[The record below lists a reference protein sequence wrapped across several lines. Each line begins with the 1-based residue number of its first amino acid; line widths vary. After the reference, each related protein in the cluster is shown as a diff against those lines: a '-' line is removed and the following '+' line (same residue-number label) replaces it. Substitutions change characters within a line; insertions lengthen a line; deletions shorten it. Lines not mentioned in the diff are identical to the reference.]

1 MFGRP
6 RTSKQQNRRSLARP
20 KGYGGW
26 NITDPLVIAMVPRLR
41 LSLILIALTA
51 GLLLGLL
58 SAGQMAAAQ
67 RPSLVALH
75 TVSGINVDVTAET
88 AVAAR
93 QQAIVTAQI
102 RAFRVLMQ
110 RLTLLNAGDLPVIER
125 DRLERLIK
133 DFEISG
139 ERSSSVQYLGEFTVR
154 FIPDQVRRYLR
165 ETGIGFSEAFR
176 PPILVLPIIQ
186 DDRGT
191 RLWDDPNPWLD
202 HWQDRSGQVDLLT
215 LIAPRGGL
223 EDLVTSNVD
232 QALTGDLQAL
242 KAMRERYRTEAVLV
256 AVARLVPATDITPL
270 RLAIEFREYG
280 RAIRPDGPRE
290 GERVFGFIDA
300 TQLTL
305 AAGADE
311 DANGLLA
318 RGRDVVI
325 QRLATTWKQETVV
338 ALSNEFGR
346 ITVALPVASL
356 GEWQQA
362 QRRLSQEGAISRITV
377 LSMAVDRV
385 RLALDHLGSVSELR
399 RVLAQRG
406 LRLSPE
412 PLSLDPAL
420 SPSIDT
426 GLLDSQPRLV
436 DGPTGPQGAVQAPG
450 AGSVLVSEPIYL
462 LTITGG

>member
-1 MFGRP
+1 MRFP
-6 RTSKQQNRRSLARP
+6 
-20 KGYGGW
+20 
-26 NITDPLVIAMVPRLR
+26 
-41 LSLILIALTA
+41 LILIALTA
-51 GLLLGLL
+51 GLFLAIAD
-58 SAGQMAAAQ
+58 AGRIAHAQ
-67 RPSLVALH
+67 KPSLVALH
-75 TVSGINVDVTAET
+75 TVAGIDVDVTADT

-93 QQAIVTAQI
+93 DQAIATAQNL
-102 RAFRVLMQ
+102 AFRVLMQ

-125 DRLERLIK
+125 ERLDQLIK

-139 ERSSSVQYLGEFTVR
+139 ERSSSVQYLGTFTVR

-176 PPILVLPIIQ
+176 PPMLVLPIIQ
-186 DDRGT
+186 DERGI
-191 RLWDDPNPWLD
+191 RLWDAPNPWLGT
-202 HWQDRSGQVDLLT
+202 WQDRNGQVGQLT

-232 QALTGDLQAL
+232 QALNGDLQAL

-256 AVARLVPATDITPL
+256 AVARLVPATDTNPL

-290 GERVFGFIDA
+290 GERIFGFIDA

-311 DANGLLA
+311 NPTALLT
-318 RGRDVVI
+318 RGRDAVI
-325 QRLATTWKQETVV
+325 QQLTTAWKQETVV

-346 ITVALPVASL
+346 ITVALPVGSL

-362 QRRLSQEGAISRITV
+362 QRRLAQEGAISRVTV
-377 LSMAVDRV
+377 LSMAKDRV
-385 RLALDHLGSVSELR
+385 RLALDHLGSVGELR

-426 GLLDSQPRLV
+426 GLLNSQPRLV
-436 DGPTGPQGAVQAPG
+436 DGPTGPQGAIDAPG
-450 AGSVLVSEPIYL
+450 QGSVLVSEPTYL
-462 LTITGG
+462 LTLTGG